1 MKRVGLLT
9 AAALLLVTAC
19 GVLSSG
25 KVVLPD
31 PENLARIT
39 VTADEL
45 NLTVTNDTAIA
56 QVLELLKQSVR
67 RDTRRPSVQDIPE
80 KKDGQVRIDFGFK
93 AGGASTVFLYW
104 EEGRLFLEQPYQGI
118 YEMDES
124 LETGLRT
131 IG

>member
-1 MKRVGLLT
+1 MKRRTASVIAVLLLLT
-9 AAALLLVTAC
+9 SC

-31 PENLARIT
+31 PENLEQIT
-39 VTADEL
+39 VTADDL
-45 NLTVTNDTAIA
+45 GLTVTSDTAIA
-56 QVLELLKQSVR
+56 QLLELLAQSVR
-67 RDTRRPSVQDIPE
+67 RDTGSPSVQDIPGE
-80 KKDGQVRIDFGFK
+80 RAGQIRIDFCFK
-93 AGGASTVFLYW
+93 TGGASTVFLYW